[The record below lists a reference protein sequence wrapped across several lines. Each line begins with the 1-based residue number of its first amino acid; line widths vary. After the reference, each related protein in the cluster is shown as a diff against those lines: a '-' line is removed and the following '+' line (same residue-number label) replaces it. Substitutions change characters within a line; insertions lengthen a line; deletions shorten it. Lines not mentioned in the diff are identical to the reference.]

1 MEGYRGV
8 VCATDSHMDK
18 KNTYILKCVTYIS
31 IMTIKIKVRQSFP
44 GLVFHGL
51 QAATILFIF

>member
-1 MEGYRGV
+1 M
-8 VCATDSHMDK
+8 
-18 KNTYILKCVTYIS
+18 
-31 IMTIKIKVRQSFP
+31 IKIKVRQSFP